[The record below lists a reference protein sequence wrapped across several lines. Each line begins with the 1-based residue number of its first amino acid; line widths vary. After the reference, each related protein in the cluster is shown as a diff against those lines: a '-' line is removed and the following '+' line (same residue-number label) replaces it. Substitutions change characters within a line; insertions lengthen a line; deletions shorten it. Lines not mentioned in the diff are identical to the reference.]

1 MFCILYSVP
10 VQDPFT
16 LCRAWF
22 DQAVASSGALDAKA
36 ASLATVDAEGRPSSR
51 MVLIQYFDATGF
63 TFFTNLESRKAR
75 DLEARPD
82 AALCLHW
89 PLIERQV
96 RIEGRALLL
105 PEAEA
110 DAYFAAR
117 PRDSQIGAWASRQ
130 SAPLERDDALET
142 RVAQF
147 TEQYSGTTVPR
158 PPFWSGYRVVP
169 SAIEFWTGKP
179 GRLHERILYQRT
191 SDTAAWTTVRL
202 YP

>member
-1 MFCILYSVP
+1 MFCILYSFP

-51 MVLIQYFDATGF
+51 MVLIQYFDTTGF

-75 DLEARPD
+75 DLEARPE

-96 RIEGRALLL
+96 RIEGRARLL

-110 DAYFAAR
+110 DAYFASR
-117 PRDSQIGAWASRQ
+117 PRESQIGAWASRQ
-130 SAPLERDDALET
+130 SAPLERDDALEI

-147 TEQYSGTTVPR
+147 TEQYSGKAVPR

-179 GRLHERILYQRT
+179 GRLHERLRYERT
-191 SDTAAWTTVRL
+191 SGDAAWTTVRL